1 MSEYKRP
8 ISIIDFQ
15 LAIRDSS
22 DEQLALIL
30 ERLENSVARL
40 KDSNELMESLM
51 KKEKKQNYDGEEDD
65 EFGPVT
71 EDDVKIYRDSIAENM
86 VVMNN
91 QQERIEILREELK
104 NRNLHRQVPLDDS
117 ASDRPFQ
124 GMSPNKYDSTTIPMS
139 TDNDV

>member
-40 KDSNELMESLM
+40 KDSNKLMESLM

-104 NRNLHRQVPLDDS
+104 NRNLHRQVRLDDS